1 MAKACFKMIKTAC
14 FLRSFL
20 AGQPKINANENI
32 NRDTQV
38 TLSRGFTH
46 FLDAFYALDRGT

>member
-1 MAKACFKMIKTAC
+1 VAKACFKMIKTAC

-20 AGQPKINANENI
+20 GEQPKINANKNL

-38 TLSRGFTH
+38 TLSSGFAR
-46 FLDAFYALDRGT
+46 FLDAFFALARGT